1 MDNLALAQQLRH
13 LVIFKNLRTEPLFS
27 ALAAALETGDA
38 GSICDL
44 AAELYPRGMNLRQA
58 MATAL
63 LQDDNFCVREA
74 AALRPL
80 PAQAAA
86 WLDRELDILEEALV
100 ASAALQSSALPAWE
114 LEGESLAVVYKKM
127 LRDAPCLGYGI
138 FSQYYVFSVSPEGS
152 LIPIEHPD
160 PQRLSE
166 LYGYETE
173 RQKLLR
179 NTQALLQG
187 LPANNVLLYGDAG
200 TGKSSTVRVCG

>member
-27 ALAAALETGDA
+27 TLAAALETGDA

-80 PAQAAA
+80 PRQAAQ
-86 WLDRELDILEEALV
+86 WLDRELNILEEALV
-100 ASAALQSSALPAWE
+100 ASANLQSPALPAWE
-114 LEGESLAVVYKKM
+114 QLQA
-127 LRDAPCLGYGI
+127 
-138 FSQYYVFSVSPEGS
+138 
-152 LIPIEHPD
+152 
-160 PQRLSE
+160 PQRSRACE
-166 LYGYETE
+166 W
-173 RQKLLR
+173 
-179 NTQALLQG
+179 
-187 LPANNVLLYGDAG
+187 
-200 TGKSSTVRVCG
+200 